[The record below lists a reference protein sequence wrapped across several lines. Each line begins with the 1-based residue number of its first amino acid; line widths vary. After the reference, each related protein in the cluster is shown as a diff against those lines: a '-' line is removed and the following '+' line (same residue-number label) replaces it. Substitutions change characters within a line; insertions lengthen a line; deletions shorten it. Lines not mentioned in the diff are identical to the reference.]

1 MIFLVLVLSFQLIS
15 SAEIVMNEN
24 FSQGETLIAKVSAN
38 FIQPI
43 TKQNIFFYEGSVL
56 DSNFQVSLDYDVVK
70 LNEDFYVYAILLNKN
85 EGAYSMTVENA
96 EYREGTEINDE
107 RIVKNFSITS
117 AKADFYVKPGVIS
130 ASDDFSI
137 EVQNLNANDIAI
149 NVNTNTNISGVREIF
164 VENAKVHSLSL
175 NSGEIDEINFQLG
188 AGESSLRTIELK
200 TNNTLYEVLVYMP
213 FGEGG
218 TTSGAILFSFEPSV
232 INFSLPANSVTKK
245 VIYLYNSGNSNLTNI
260 SLYLSD
266 SLFANANLS
275 QTLVGQLDAH
285 SSASIELSLYSS
297 AESNIEGELNA
308 RIGDTIISSSVFLQ
322 FAANYVPSNVTEYSS
337 TKNCAELNGTLYDSK
352 TEKCSTDPFRV
363 RDGICC
369 LGTLQKISSDNT
381 GKIIAGIII
390 ALVLGGLIWF
400 YFAKYRKTKKPVN
413 LLKIAE
419 KTLPPTYNRPVV
431 NTPPLKTSQSLIPT
445 STFVQ
450 QRQSPSK
457 PLMRVVEKPIV
468 REIEK
473 KIFIEKPK
481 PYVPKYIGSTN
492 RKVYHLS
499 SCKFSKLIE
508 PKYKVQKDSEE
519 YFKRNKY
526 KPCKMCMK

>member
-1 MIFLVLVLSFQLIS
+1 MKKLLMTFLILVLSLQLIS

-56 DSNFQVSLDYDVVK
+56 DSNFQISLDYDVIK
-70 LNEDFYVYAILLNKN
+70 INEDFYVYAILLNKN

-96 EYREGTEINDE
+96 EYREGTEIKDD
-107 RIVKNFSITS
+107 RIVRNFSITS

-130 ASDDFSI
+130 ASEDFSI
-137 EVQNLNANDIAI
+137 EVQNLNANDITI
-149 NVNTNTNISGVREIF
+149 NVNTDTNISGVREIF
-164 VENAKVHSLSL
+164 VENAKTYSLSL
-175 NSGEIDEINFQLG
+175 NSGEIEEINFQLG
-188 AGESSLRTIELK
+188 TGESSLRTIELK
-200 TNNTLYEVLVYMP
+200 TNNTIYEIPVYMP
-213 FGEGG
+213 LGEGG
-218 TTSGAILFSFEPSV
+218 TTPETIAFSFEPSV
-232 INFSLPANSVTKK
+232 INFSLPSGSVTKK
-245 VIYLYNSGNSNLTNI
+245 TVYLYNSGNSNLTNI

-266 SLFANANLS
+266 SLSANANLS
-275 QTLVGQLDAH
+275 QTLVEQIDAH
-285 SSASIELSLYSS
+285 SSVAVELSLYSS
-297 AESNIEGELNA
+297 AESNVEGELNA

-322 FAANYVPSNVTEYSS
+322 FSANYVPSNVTEYSS

-352 TEKCSTDPFRV
+352 TEKCSNDPFRV

-381 GKIIAGIII
+381 GKIIAGVII

-419 KTLPPTYNRPVV
+419 KTLPPTFNRPTINSPV
-431 NTPPLKTSQSLIPT
+431 LKPT
-445 STFVQ
+445 SSFAQ
-450 QRQSPSK
+450 KSPSK
-457 PLMRVVEKPIV
+457 PLVRVVDRPIV
-468 REIEK
+468 KEIEK

-481 PYVPKYIGSTN
+481 PYVPKYTGSTN

-508 PKYKVQKDSEE
+508 PKYRIQKDSEE

-526 KPCKMCMK
+526 KPCKMCIK